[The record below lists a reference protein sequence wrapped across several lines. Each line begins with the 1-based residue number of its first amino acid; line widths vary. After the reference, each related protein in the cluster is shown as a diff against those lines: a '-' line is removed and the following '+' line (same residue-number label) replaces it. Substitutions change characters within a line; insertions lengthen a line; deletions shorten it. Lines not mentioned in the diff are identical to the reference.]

1 MFQNKTIYLYLLKT
15 KGLLPSMLDIYDL
28 YKRME
33 SNKILL
39 SFKGTITS
47 ELLTSIL
54 QIVETR
60 MEELQDSSKERKKV
74 FNVLVEVLQNL
85 YHHIDDFDVEGSAE
99 EVNNIKSS
107 IFMIS
112 RLTDEYK
119 IVTGNYL
126 LTENVVKL
134 KSRIDHVNSLDKEAL
149 KLFYKET
156 LNNGEISLKG
166 GGGLGFIDIAR
177 KSGEKLEY
185 DFIKIDEKYS
195 FFTQIVRI
203 QKSK

>member
-1 MFQNKTIYLYLLKT
+1 
-15 KGLLPSMLDIYDL
+15 MLNIYDL
-28 YKRME
+28 YKKME

-39 SFKGTITS
+39 SFKGAITS

-60 MEELQDSSKERKKV
+60 MEELQDSPKERKKV
-74 FNVLVEVLQNL
+74 FNVLVEILQNL
-85 YHHIDDFDVEGSAE
+85 YHHIDDFDVQGTPE

-112 RLTDEYK
+112 RLTDEYQ

-126 LTENVVKL
+126 LSENVHKL
-134 KSRIDHVNSLDKEAL
+134 KSRIDHVNSLDRDAL

-177 KSGEKLEY
+177 KSGQKLEY
-185 DFIKIDEKYS
+185 SFIEVDEIYS
-195 FFTQIVRI
+195 FFTLIVKVEKI
-203 QKSK
+203 NKVIN